1 MKKINIL
8 LFLLPLLVISCFK
21 EKKVVYPAQ
30 VQNTIYTS
38 IESTIG
44 KEYILDS
51 AVFYMESQRNGSK
64 IYYNHFDTIQKKSVL
79 DPFYGAVIPF
89 DSLVQNQTKW
99 KFLPNYKF
107 QLNDSLIYNYQQI
120 NNVFR
125 IYGLENGSARPIEFL
140 HALENTLVVKVFESY
155 TTINNEDY
163 RFYSVLHFQELGN
176 SSKSTVYASEFNA
189 ANLGTLPL
197 STSIQSNDLTGTRWV
212 IYKYV
217 KNLSTITCSDT
228 INFKTKTY
236 YTYNNN
242 AVRNYNLQY
251 ISGTGMYSLNLYDC
265 YTLGGSYS
273 GQLLST
279 FIKDGQI
286 NALTMKNLYNS
297 DKVIVW
303 LKKI

>member
-1 MKKINIL
+1 MKNIFILIL
-8 LFLLPLLVISCFK
+8 LSQFIISCNK

-30 VQNTIYTS
+30 VQTS
-38 IESTIG
+38 TYSSVVSTIG
-44 KEYILDS
+44 KEYVLDS
-51 AVFYMESQRNGSK
+51 AVIYFENQSNGAK

-89 DSLVQNQTKW
+89 DSLLQGMTKW

-107 QLNDSLIYNYQQI
+107 QLNDSLVYNFEQI

-125 IYGLENGSARPIEFL
+125 VYGLENGSARPIEFL

-155 TTINNEDY
+155 TTINNVDY
-163 RFYSVLHFQELGN
+163 RFYNVLHFKEKGN
-176 SSKSTVYASEFNA
+176 PIKSQVYASEFGASFN
-189 ANLGTLPL
+189 GTLPL
-197 STSIQSNDLTGTRWV
+197 PTTIQSNDLTGTRWV

-228 INFKTKTY
+228 LNFKTKTY

-251 ISGTGMYSLNLYDC
+251 ISGTGMFSLNLYDC